1 MDVPLVGKLTIR
13 LFACTA
19 IVLSAGCSPS
29 GDTDLRHSADDQAA
43 EQQAL
48 SSVPERRVIQPEGYK
63 PTPSPLSP
71 GIMVGNTLYLSGSTG
86 GDPTTGQLV
95 PGGFEAEM
103 RQVMANMRTVLTA
116 ADMDLSNVVRVT
128 TYLADMADY
137 SRYNEIYR
145 EFFTV
150 QPLPVRATVA
160 VRELARGAVIEMM
173 MIAAR

>member
-1 MDVPLVGKLTIR
+1 METPLVRRLPIR
-13 LFACTA
+13 LCACTILA
-19 IVLSAGCSPS
+19 LSVGCSPA
-29 GDTDLRHSADDQAA
+29 GDTGLQPSADNQAA

-71 GIMVGNTLYLSGSTG
+71 GILVGNTLYLSGSTG

-95 PGGFEAEM
+95 PGGFEPEM
-103 RQVMANMRTVLTA
+103 RQVMANMMTVLTA
-116 ADMDLSNVVRVT
+116 ADMDLSNVVQVT

-137 SRYNEIYR
+137 GRYNEIYR

-150 QPLPVRATVA
+150 EPLPVRATVA